1 MNPWLLAGLAA
12 AGTVLVAVVVLIVRR
27 RRRSVEATL
36 KRLSWKKLVD
46 FTIPDDVDE
55 QIHVDLL
62 LMSPAGLVVLDVRRI
77 EGTVFAGENL
87 DGWTALHGRGRTV
100 VANPLPGLRARLHA
114 LRALVPDIPVKGYVL
129 VLGEVSFSGPAPE
142 RVVTPVQLES
152 VLPARTGAPSEALK
166 AAWEA
171 VEAAARR
178 LSPGAKLR

>member
-1 MNPWLLAGLAA
+1 MRIARATRERADVSIGAGPRGAIAIIRAARAHALLAG
-12 AGTVLVAVVVLIVRR
+12 R
-27 RRRSVEATL
+27 E
-36 KRLSWKKLVD
+36 

-129 VLGEVSFSGPAPE
+129 VLGEASFSGPAPE